1 MTQLHP
7 SSHVTDALSLVA
19 DARLDFFILTP
30 SVGTGTIFFRPDNDI
45 TWMGN
50 DYLGLPLSFTGEKD
64 SVEGGGASPRLQ
76 IGSPNIDLSPF
87 KSHIRDGSL
96 DNAVIERRTAL
107 LADVLANNNIY
118 SRRVYRVA
126 TVENYSR
133 SSISLLLARFS
144 GARRTTIP
152 FRQFLPPDFP
162 FVSLS

>member
-1 MTQLHP
+1 MTQHP
-7 SSHVTDALSLVA
+7 VTHVNDALSLTA

-30 SVGTGTIFFRPDNDI
+30 SIGTGTIYFRPDNDV
-45 TWMGN
+45 TWRGN
-50 DYLGLPLSFTGEKD
+50 TYLGLPLSFTGEKD
-64 SVEGGGASPRLQ
+64 SAEGGGSSPRLQ
-76 IGSPNIDLSPF
+76 IGSPNIDLSIF

-96 DNAVIERRTAL
+96 DNAVVVRKTAL
-107 LADVLANNNIY
+107 LTDVLADNNIY
-118 SRRVYRVA
+118 SSKTYRVE